1 MHKHRRLAFFVM
13 MAPFAACSRGSDAAA
28 KPDLALV
35 RVQLDS
41 LWAAYNRAAQAGDAA
56 ALAAFYTD
64 SAYLVMSGTA
74 TLHDRATVQALTAE
88 AMKGGRFLE
97 DIIHPEMTESAGDR
111 IVQMG
116 SYHDV
121 FEAPGK
127 PAQATFG
134 RFSAILERDA
144 NGGWKVS
151 RLAAIQDSAITR
163 NNPGKA
169 R

>member
-1 MHKHRRLAFFVM
+1 M
-13 MAPFAACSRGSDAAA
+13 MALFIGCSRGSDVTA
-28 KPDLALV
+28 KPDLAAV

-41 LWAAYNRAAQAGDAA
+41 LWAAYDRAAQAGDAA
-56 ALAAFYTD
+56 ALAAFYAD
-64 SAYLVMSGTA
+64 SAYLVMAGTP
-74 TLHDRATVQALTAE
+74 TLHDRATLQTLTAE
-88 AMKGGRFLE
+88 ALKGGRFLE
-97 DIIHPEMTESAGDR
+97 DVIRPEITEWAGDR

-144 NGGWKVS
+144 KGGWTVS
-151 RLAAIQDSAITR
+151 RLAAIQDSSIAR
-163 NNPGKA
+163 NIPGKA
-169 R
+169 Q